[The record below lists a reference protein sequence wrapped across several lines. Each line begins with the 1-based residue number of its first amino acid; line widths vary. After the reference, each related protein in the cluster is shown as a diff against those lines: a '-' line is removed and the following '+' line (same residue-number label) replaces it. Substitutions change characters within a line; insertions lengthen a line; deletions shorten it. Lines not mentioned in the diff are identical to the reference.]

1 MRALTLALALSLA
14 CSPALAQF
22 YEDPN
27 NTVINGHI
35 GAKNPTGLV
44 PVATLCGAQPDA
56 GSSDTAGTITN
67 VGTTTCTLTF
77 SVPFNVIPAC
87 IVEDYTSGARA
98 MNVVPSISALTI
110 TGLTAADRLGWIC
123 VAKAGL

>member
-1 MRALTLALALSLA
+1 MRAIAFAVALSLA

-22 YEDPN
+22 NELPN
-27 NTVINGHI
+27 NSIMLGHL
-35 GAKNPTGLV
+35 GARNPTGLV

-56 GSSDTAGTITN
+56 GSSDATGTITN
-67 VGTTTCTLTF
+67 VGTTTCTITF
-77 SVPFNVIPAC
+77 SVPFTVIPAC

-123 VAKAGL
+123 LAKSGL